1 MSFDIYVCSFR
12 DGEPAP
18 FSLAVIDKALGPYIK
33 YREHHCWSLCFP
45 NGGRSFVYL
54 KDDRQE
60 IDFFSV
66 NRPADSPELWIG
78 LLEILRET
86 RGMLFWPGG
95 GAVVAHQS
103 DIAHLPPSM
112 IDIFGTPTVVS
123 NGRQIEE
130 CIEKS

>member
-1 MSFDIYVCSFR
+1 M
-12 DGEPAP
+12 
-18 FSLAVIDKALGPYIK
+18 
-33 YREHHCWSLCFP
+33 CFP
-45 NGGRSFVYL
+45 NGGRSFLYL
-54 KDDRQE
+54 DDDRQE
-60 IDFFSV
+60 ADFFSV
-66 NRPADSPELWIG
+66 NRPADSPELWSG

-123 NGRQIEE
+123 SGRQIEE
-130 CIEKS
+130 RIEKS